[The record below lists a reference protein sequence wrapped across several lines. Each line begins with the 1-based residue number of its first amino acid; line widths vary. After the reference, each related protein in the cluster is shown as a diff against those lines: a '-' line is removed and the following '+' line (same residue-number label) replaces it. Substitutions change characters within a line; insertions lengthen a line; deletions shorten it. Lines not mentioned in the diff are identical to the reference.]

1 MTVGNSNGDFI
12 GMRIVSLLSLSAVVG
27 LTSASAVT
35 TSSGTFGGFH
45 EGSDGGFNPFASPP
59 ALDMTDSYATRQ
71 AWLSALPG
79 SGTQI
84 TQNFDSG
91 FAYGSVSSQPDT
103 QTVGGYTYSTAFY
116 TADQTGVFRASSSVT
131 SELDSYGGPDST
143 RGFNVEEG
151 PYNGA
156 DRGYFQVKVNSTS
169 ANDGGLKV
177 DFGGSGVTSFGFY
190 LTGREDTKQDV
201 NLSIEYANS
210 AIESVFT
217 TATGTSNLGVGGL
230 GFVGY
235 IGNGNEIA
243 NFKLEE
249 VYASGGQVDIFAIDG
264 LVTVVPEPSAWGFTS
279 ALGIFLLV
287 ASRRRNRR

>member
-1 MTVGNSNGDFI
+1 
-12 GMRIVSLLSLSAVVG
+12 MRIVSLLSLSAALG

-35 TSSGTFGGFH
+35 TPGSFGVFY
-45 EGSDGGFNPFASPP
+45 EGSDGGFDPFVASPP
-59 ALDMTDSYATRQ
+59 ALDATVSYAARQ

-116 TADQTGVFRASSSVT
+116 TADQTGVFRASSSDP
-131 SELDSYGGPDST
+131 SELDSYGGPHST

-151 PYNGA
+151 QYNGA

-177 DFGGSGVTSFGFY
+177 DFGGNGVTSFGFY

-201 NLSIEYANS
+201 NLRIEYVNS
-210 AIESVFT
+210 DIEDVFT
-217 TATGTSNLGVGGL
+217 TATGTGNDGVGGL

-249 VYASGGQVDIFAIDG
+249 VYALGGKLDIFAIDG

-279 ALGIFLLV
+279 ALGVFLLV
-287 ASRRRNRR
+287 ASRRRNRN

>member
-1 MTVGNSNGDFI
+1 
-12 GMRIVSLLSLSAVVG
+12 MRILSLVSLSAVFG
-27 LTSASAVT
+27 LTSASAFT
-35 TSSGTFGGFH
+35 TSSGTFGAFH
-45 EGSDGGFNPFASPP
+45 EGSDSSFNPLSSPP
-59 ALDMTDSYATRQ
+59 ALDTTDSYAARQ

-103 QTVGGYTYSTAFY
+103 QTVDGYTYSTAFY
-116 TADQTGVFRASSSVT
+116 TADQTGVFRAASTVA
-131 SELDSYGGPDST
+131 SELDPVSGPDST

-151 PYNGA
+151 EYNGA

-177 DFGGSGVTSFGFY
+177 DFGGNGVTSFGFY

-201 NLSIEYANS
+201 NLRIEYVNS
-210 AIESVFT
+210 AIEDVIT
-217 TATGTSNLGVGGL
+217 TATGTGNLTVGGL

-235 IGNGNEIA
+235 IGDGNEIA

-249 VYASGGQVDIFAIDG
+249 VYSPTASLDIFAIDG

-279 ALGIFLLV
+279 ALGVFLLV
-287 ASRRRNRR
+287 ASRRRNRS

>member
-1 MTVGNSNGDFI
+1 
-12 GMRIVSLLSLSAVVG
+12 MRILSLVSLSAALG

-35 TSSGTFGGFH
+35 TLSGSFGGFY
-45 EGSDGGFNPFASPP
+45 EGSDSSFDPLVSPT
-59 ALDMTDSYATRQ
+59 ALLTPTDSYAGRQ

-91 FAYGSVSSQPDT
+91 FAYGSASSLTDT
-103 QTVGGYTYSTAFY
+103 QTVDGYTYSTAFY
-116 TADQTGVFRASSSVT
+116 TANQTGVFRAASTDT
-131 SELDSYGGPDST
+131 SELDPVGSGPDST

-151 PYNGA
+151 QYNGA

-177 DFGGSGVTSFGFY
+177 DFGGNGVTSFGFY

-201 NLSIEYANS
+201 NLRIEYVNS
-210 AIESVFT
+210 DIEDVFT
-217 TATGTSNLGVGGL
+217 TATGTGNDGVGGL

-249 VYASGGQVDIFAIDG
+249 VYALGGKLDIFAIDG

-279 ALGIFLLV
+279 ALGVFLLV
-287 ASRRRNRR
+287 ASRRRNRN

>member
-1 MTVGNSNGDFI
+1 
-12 GMRIVSLLSLSAVVG
+12 MRILSLVSLSAALG

-35 TSSGTFGGFH
+35 TLIGSFGGFY
-45 EGSDGGFNPFASPP
+45 EGSDSSFDPFVSPT
-59 ALDMTDSYATRQ
+59 ALLTPTDSYAGRQ

-91 FAYGSVSSQPDT
+91 FAYGSASSLTDT
-103 QTVGGYTYSTAFY
+103 QTVDGYTYSTAFY
-116 TADQTGVFRASSSVT
+116 TANQTGVFRAASSDT
-131 SELDSYGGPDST
+131 SELDPVGSGPDST

-151 PYNGA
+151 QYNGA

-177 DFGGSGVTSFGFY
+177 DFGGNGVTSFGFY

-201 NLSIEYANS
+201 NLRIEYVNS
-210 AIESVFT
+210 DIEDVFT
-217 TATGTSNLGVGGL
+217 TATGTGNDGDGGL

-249 VYASGGQVDIFAIDG
+249 VYALGGKLDIFAIDG

-279 ALGIFLLV
+279 ALGVFLLV
-287 ASRRRNRR
+287 ASRRRNRN

>member
-1 MTVGNSNGDFI
+1 
-12 GMRIVSLLSLSAVVG
+12 MRILSLVSLSAALG

-35 TSSGTFGGFH
+35 TLIGSFGGFY
-45 EGSDGGFNPFASPP
+45 EGSDSSFDPFVSPTAS
-59 ALDMTDSYATRQ
+59 LNTTDSYAGRQ

-91 FAYGSVSSQPDT
+91 FAYGSVSSLIPDT
-103 QTVGGYTYSTAFY
+103 QTVDGYTYSTAFY
-116 TADQTGVFRASSSVT
+116 TANQTGVFRAASSDT
-131 SELDSYGGPDST
+131 SELDPVGSGPDST

-151 PYNGA
+151 QYNGA

-177 DFGGSGVTSFGFY
+177 DFGGNGVTSFGFY

-201 NLSIEYANS
+201 NLRIEYANS

-217 TATGTSNLGVGGL
+217 TATGTGNLGVGGL

-249 VYASGGQVDIFAIDG
+249 VYATGGNLDIFAIDG

-279 ALGIFLLV
+279 ALGVFLLV
-287 ASRRRNRR
+287 ASRRRNRN